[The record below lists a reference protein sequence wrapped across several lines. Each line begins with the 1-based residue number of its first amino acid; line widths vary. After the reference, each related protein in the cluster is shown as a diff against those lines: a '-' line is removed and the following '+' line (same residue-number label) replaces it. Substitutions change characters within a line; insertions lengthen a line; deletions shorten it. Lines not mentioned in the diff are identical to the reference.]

1 MQKLQSK
8 DLPKWREEQ
17 LARQGGKDP
26 ITGQPIAVPC
36 ADHDHVTGHL
46 RQVLD
51 RETNAFEGKVF
62 NAWRRYL
69 RYKGVSLLDAI
80 SGLYGYYVLDYS
92 KNPIHPLH
100 RTKEEKKE
108 LRNKRAKRRR
118 NSKKAKK

>member
-1 MQKLQSK
+1 MTRLKSK
-8 DLPKWREEQ
+8 DLRAWRDKRREAQ
-17 LARQGGKDP
+17 CNIDP
-26 ITGQPIAVPC
+26 ITQKFIENPC
-36 ADHDHVTGHL
+36 ADHDHATGHL

-69 RYKGVSLLDAI
+69 RYKGVSLLEAI

-92 KNPIHPLH
+92 KNPVHPMH

-108 LRNKRAKRRR
+108 LRNKRARLKRR
-118 NSKKAKK
+118 KAKK